1 LADAKKTDEEAQATA
16 PPAASKTEPKTETHY
31 FATSRFSGVFEHAV
45 HTFEEG
51 EEIVARLGEYFYRTG
66 APVHKED

>member
-1 LADAKKTDEEAQATA
+1 LADAKKTDEGAQATA
-16 PPAASKTEPKTETHY
+16 SPAASKTEPKTDPHY
-31 FATSRFSGVFEHAV
+31 FAAARFSGVFEHGI

-51 EEIVARLGEYFYRTG
+51 EEIVARLGEYFHRTG